1 MRRYISKRLLYV
13 LSLVFSCVI
22 LFYGMSFL
30 MDTKEALTREYF
42 RHKEFLFLLRS
53 LPPLVKEPAT
63 EDGVIALFSEH
74 RLKPERVY
82 VSEGGVEVVLGEIT
96 WSSLPRLVRDLE
108 RRFEVVRFSAVDN
121 TGKGVFKV
129 RVVLR

>member
-1 MRRYISKRLLYV
+1 
-13 LSLVFSCVI
+13 
-22 LFYGMSFL
+22 
-30 MDTKEALTREYF
+30 
-42 RHKEFLFLLRS
+42 
-53 LPPLVKEPAT
+53 
-63 EDGVIALFSEH
+63 
-74 RLKPERVY
+74 LKPERVY